1 MFDRRL
7 VKNFDWPILVVT
19 ILILIVGGLSL
30 YSALDVTGEH
40 LNSARYF
47 FRQLCWIG
55 IGFIAM
61 ILVLLIDYQ
70 AFQSVAYPLYW
81 GGIATLILV
90 HMLGKTSLGAQRW
103 ITIMGVNIQPS
114 EFMKI
119 IVIIAVARYFSLLS
133 GSKPPSLKELAPG
146 VGLVMLPAI
155 LIAKQPDLGTALS
168 IIIICGSI
176 IAFVGI
182 RKRYLVTGFILAIA
196 TIYPV
201 WHYYLKPYQK
211 HRVLVYLG
219 LIKDFKGIGYHIY
232 QSKIA
237 VGSGTLFGKGFLCGT
252 QHLLQF
258 LPEHH
263 TDFIFSVWAE
273 EWGFVGCVAL
283 IGLYVILTLLGLN
296 VARKAKNKFGTLLA
310 FGITA
315 MIFWQAAINIGMV
328 LGLLPVVGITL
339 PLISYGG
346 SSMLTTLIS
355 IGILLNISMR
365 KYMFQS

>member
-7 VKNFDWPILVVT
+7 VKNFDWPILIVT
-19 ILILIVGGLSL
+19 ILILIIGGLSL
-30 YSALDVTGEH
+30 YSALDVTGQH
-40 LNSARYF
+40 MSSARYF

-55 IGFIAM
+55 IGFVAM
-61 ILVLLIDYQ
+61 FAVLMIDYQ

-81 GGIATLILV
+81 GGIAALV
-90 HMLGKTSLGAQRW
+90 FVHLLGKTSLGAQRW
-103 ITIMGVNIQPS
+103 ITIMGINIQPS
-114 EFMKI
+114 EFMKV
-119 IVIIAVARYFSLLS
+119 IVIIALARYFSVIS
-133 GSKPPSLKELAPG
+133 SSKPPSLKDLVPG
-146 VGLVMLPAI
+146 VALVLLPVL

-168 IIIICGSI
+168 ILIICGSMI
-176 IAFVGI
+176 LFVGV
-182 RKRYLVTGFILAIA
+182 RKRYLLTTLVLGLV
-196 TIYPV
+196 TIYPA

-211 HRVLVYLG
+211 HRILVYLG
-219 LIKDFKGIGYHIY
+219 IIKDFRGIGYHIK
-232 QSKIA
+232 QSQIA

-273 EWGFVGCVAL
+273 EWGFVGCVVL

-315 MIFWQAAINIGMV
+315 MIFWQATINIGMV

-355 IGILLNISMR
+355 VGILLNISMR

>member
-7 VKNFDWPILVVT
+7 IKNFDWPILIVT
-19 ILILIVGGLSL
+19 LLILIIGGLSL
-30 YSALDVTGEH
+30 YSALDVTGQH
-40 LNSARYF
+40 LSSARYF

-55 IGFIAM
+55 IGFIGM
-61 ILVLLIDYQ
+61 FSVMMIDYQ

-81 GGIATLILV
+81 IGIGVLILV
-90 HMLGKTSLGAQRW
+90 HLLGKTSLGAQRW

-119 IVIIAVARYFSLLS
+119 IVIIALARYFSVINC
-133 GSKPPSLKELAPG
+133 SKAPSIKDLAPG
-146 VGLVMLPAI
+146 LGLVLLPVI

-168 IIIICGSI
+168 ILIICGSM

-182 RKRYLVTGFILAIA
+182 RKRYLVCAIVLAVV
-196 TIYPV
+196 TVYPM
-201 WHYYLKPYQK
+201 WHYHLKPYQK
-211 HRVLVYLG
+211 HRILVYLG
-219 LIKDFKGIGYHIY
+219 LIKDFRGIGYHIY

-237 VGSGTLFGKGFLCGT
+237 VGSGALFGKGFLCGT

-273 EWGFVGCVAL
+273 EWGFVGCVVL
-283 IGLYVILTLLGLN
+283 IGLYVNLTLLGLN

-346 SSMLTTLIS
+346 SSMLTTLVS

>member
-7 VKNFDWPILVVT
+7 VKNFDWPILIVT
-19 ILILIVGGLSL
+19 VLILIIGGLSL
-30 YSALDVTGEH
+30 YSALDVTGQH
-40 LNSARYF
+40 MSSARYF

-61 ILVLLIDYQ
+61 IAVLTIDYQ
-70 AFQSVAYPLYW
+70 AFQSIAYPLYW
-81 GGIATLILV
+81 GGVAALILV
-90 HMLGKTSLGAQRW
+90 HILGKTSLGAQRW
-103 ITIMGVNIQPS
+103 ITVMGVNIQPS

-119 IVIIAVARYFSLLS
+119 IVIIAIARYFSVIG

-146 VGLVMLPAI
+146 IALVLIPVA

-168 IIIICGSI
+168 ILIICGSM

-182 RKRYLVTGFILAIA
+182 RKRYIISAVALVLM

-211 HRVLVYLG
+211 HRILVYLG
-219 LIKDFKGIGYHIY
+219 LIKDFRGIGYHIY

-237 VGSGTLFGKGFLCGT
+237 VGSGALFGKGFLRGT

-273 EWGFVGCVAL
+273 EWGFIGCVAL

-296 VARKAKNKFGTLLA
+296 VARRAKNRFGTLLA

>member
-7 VKNFDWPILVVT
+7 IKNFDWPILIVT
-19 ILILIVGGLSL
+19 VLILIIGGLSL
-30 YSALDVTGEH
+30 YSALDVTGQH
-40 LNSARYF
+40 MSSARYF

-61 ILVLLIDYQ
+61 FAVLTIDYQ

-81 GGIATLILV
+81 IGVAALVLV
-90 HMLGKTSLGAQRW
+90 HLLGKTSLGAQRW

-119 IVIIAVARYFSLLS
+119 IVIIAMARYFSVTGGAKPLS
-133 GSKPPSLKELAPG
+133 LRELAPG
-146 VGLVMLPAI
+146 IALALIPAI

-168 IIIICGSI
+168 ILIISGSMML
-176 IAFVGI
+176 FVGI
-182 RKRYLVTGFILAIA
+182 RKRYLLTAVILALV

-219 LIKDFKGIGYHIY
+219 LIKDFRGIGYHIY

-237 VGSGTLFGKGFLCGT
+237 VGSGALFGKGFLCGT

-273 EWGFVGCVAL
+273 EWGFVGSVVL

-296 VARKAKNKFGTLLA
+296 VARRAKNRFGTLLA

-355 IGILLNISMR
+355 VGILLNISMR